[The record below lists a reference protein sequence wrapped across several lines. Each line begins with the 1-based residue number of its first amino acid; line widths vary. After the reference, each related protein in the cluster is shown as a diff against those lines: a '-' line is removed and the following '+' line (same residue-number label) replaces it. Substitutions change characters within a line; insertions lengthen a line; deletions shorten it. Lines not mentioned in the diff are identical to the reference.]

1 MLGRE
6 VRFLEVLM
14 VAVGVNSQVGLWV
27 VAAGTDCPADLLV
40 MVVVVVAA
48 EGNFQVVLMIV
59 GEGIEEALLQ
69 EVEVNLVGDQT
80 ALGEWSLLVVEGPV
94 LLGVEHWA

>member
-1 MLGRE
+1 M
-6 VRFLEVLM
+6 
-14 VAVGVNSQVGLWV
+14 
-27 VAAGTDCPADLLV
+27 
-40 MVVVVVAA
+40 VAA